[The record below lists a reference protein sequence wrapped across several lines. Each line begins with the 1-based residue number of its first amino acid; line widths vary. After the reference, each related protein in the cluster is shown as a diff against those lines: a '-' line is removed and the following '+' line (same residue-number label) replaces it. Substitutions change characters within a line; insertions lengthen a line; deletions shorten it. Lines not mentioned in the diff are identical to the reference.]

1 MGQRGEIAFMF
12 TLLEITGD
20 DIALLNDTDLRSLIG
35 LLCEADFRLAGLPIS
50 GIMWGGHQDAG
61 DGGMDVVVRT
71 DVDPPKNSRV
81 PRRTTGFQVKKPDMQ
96 PSKIG
101 EEMMPKGRLR
111 ESIRVLMNEGGAYI
125 IVNSS
130 GSTTDN
136 ALKKRVDAMRKVVA
150 NEPNHQQLHLDFL
163 DRGCIATWVRAHP
176 SLILWVR
183 NKIGRPLQGWR
194 PYDNWANAPT
204 GLQEEYI
211 VDDEL
216 RLYNG
221 KNSSLGDTVINGLG
235 KLRLRLSKNGTSVRL
250 TGLSGVGKT
259 RLVQALFDERIGD
272 NALNP
277 SLAHYTDISDSPIP
291 DPASFAA
298 QLVATKARAVLI
310 VDNCSPEL
318 HRTLTKTCTGSMVS
332 LLTVEYDIRDDVPEE
347 TDVFG
352 LAPSSDKVIEELL
365 GQRYPEMSQ
374 INSRKIVEFAG
385 GNARVAIALANTLNQ
400 NESLSTLRD
409 EELFDRLFHQ
419 RHGPNDNLRVS
430 AEICS
435 LVYSFDGEDTSSAT
449 SELRFLAGLA
459 EKTPRELY
467 RDVADLKNRGLVQAR
482 NVWRAILPPAIA
494 NRLAKCALSS
504 TPPQAIV
511 DAFLSSGSDRL
522 IRSFTRRLGYL
533 HDCEPAIE
541 VAKAWL
547 KPDGWIGATNCDLN
561 PFGVAIFENI
571 APIVP
576 EATLTMLER
585 AENDSDGLAR
595 LHRHE
600 FIRLLGHLAYDVE
613 LFQRSAILLSR
624 LALLEKPDTNDG
636 GSARH
641 TLTTLFHIILSGTH
655 APAQTRATIID
666 KLIDSSIQEE
676 QDLGINLLDAA
687 LKTHHFISHTS
698 TFGARPRDFGFRPNT
713 NQQVVDWYRVYLAV
727 CTRTALL
734 DTPNAIKAKQVLA
747 NRLRGLWSIGVDLDQ
762 EFLED
767 LERSVMQIHDQEP
780 WNEGWISVKG
790 IIRNDG
796 ERLQDRDL
804 SRLKQLSQQL
814 EPVNLLER
822 ARTYALT
829 DQYLSFDLEDDFDE
843 REGAES
849 QWKRVRDITRR
860 LGAAVAQDD
869 IVFRI
874 LLPEL
879 VSNYNDRL
887 GVFGEGL
894 ADGCEVRENMWQVLY
909 EYVERTPP
917 ERRQIMVMLGFLSS
931 CATHDPGLY
940 HSILDS
946 LVGDEL
952 LGPWFPYFQ
961 LVSTVDK
968 QGIERLHK
976 ALDDGKTHIHSF
988 AQLAAGRHVE
998 TIGDDDLAALTQKI
1012 MAKEGGVKIVMRIL
1026 SVRFRRA
1033 NGKSAISTP
1042 ALIEVSRKVLL
1053 QYDYE
1058 EKLPGNDHSDYE
1070 LAQIADASL
1079 AGQEGTQ
1086 SAKDLCQRLAEG
1098 FRQHRISSF
1107 HYPRLLGRLAEVQPY
1122 VFLDTFIGRDEYMFR
1137 RMTFGDLDRADSPV
1151 NQIPENILI
1160 DWCEQDPETRY
1171 PRIVSSMQMY
1181 SKPKD
1186 SEELHWHPIM
1196 STIFEKA
1203 SHLQAVLSQLETG
1216 IHPMSWSGSLADA
1229 LAKRFP
1235 LFAKLSEHPNLE
1247 IRDWAIRQQQEL
1259 NRVVQV
1265 ERERELKE
1273 NQARFEKFE

>member
-1 MGQRGEIAFMF
+1 MF
-12 TLLEITGD
+12 NLLEITGD
-20 DIALLNDTDLRSLIG
+20 DVALLNDTDLRSLIG
-35 LLCEADFRLAGLPIS
+35 LLCEADFRLAGLPTS
-50 GIMWGGHQDAG
+50 GIIWGGHQDAS
-61 DGGMDVVVRT
+61 DGGIDVVVRS
-71 DVDPPKNSRV
+71 DVDPPQNSRV
-81 PRRTTGFQVKKPDMQ
+81 PRKTTGFQVKKPDMQ
-96 PSKIG
+96 PSRIG
-101 EEMMPKGRLR
+101 KEMRPKGELR
-111 ESIRVLMNEGGAYI
+111 EAIKTLINEGGAYI
-125 IVNSS
+125 IANSTA
-130 GSTTDN
+130 STTGE
-136 ALKKRVDAMRKVVA
+136 ALQNRIEAMREAVA
-150 NEPNHQQLHLDFL
+150 NEPNQQQLHLDFL
-163 DRGCIATWVRAHP
+163 DRGRIATWVRTHP

-183 NKIGRPLQGWR
+183 NRIGRPLQGWQ
-194 PYDNWANAPT
+194 PYHNWANTLT

-211 VDDEL
+211 VDEEL

-221 KNSSLGDTVINGLG
+221 KNSSQGDSVIDGLG
-235 KLRLRLSKNGTSVRL
+235 KLRLSLSQNGTSVRL

-272 NALNP
+272 HALNP

-291 DPASFAA
+291 DPPSFAS
-298 QLVATKARAVLI
+298 QLIATKARAVLI
-310 VDNCSPEL
+310 IDNCSPEL
-318 HRTLTKTCTGSMVS
+318 HRTLTKMCTGSMVS

-347 TDVFG
+347 TDVFR
-352 LAPSSDKVIEELL
+352 LEPSSDKIIERLL
-365 GQRYPEMSQ
+365 EQRYPYISS
-374 INSRKIVEFAG
+374 INSRKIAEFAG

-409 EELFDRLFHQ
+409 EELFDRLFRQ
-419 RHGPNDNLRVS
+419 RHDPNDNLRVS

-435 LVYSFDGEDTSSAT
+435 LVYSFNGDDTTSAT
-449 SELRFLAGLA
+449 SELKFLADLA
-459 EKTPRELY
+459 EKSPRELY
-467 RDVADLKNRGLVQAR
+467 RDVADLKSRGLVQAR

-504 TPPQAIV
+504 TPTQTIV

-522 IRSFTRRLGYL
+522 IKSFTRRLGYL

-541 VAKAWL
+541 IAKAWL
-547 KPDGWIGATNCDLN
+547 EPDGWIGATNCDLN
-561 PFGVAIFENI
+561 PFGVAVFENI

-585 AENDSDGLAR
+585 AVNDSDGLAR

-600 FIRLLGHLAYDVE
+600 FIRLLGHLAYEVE

-641 TLTTLFHIILSGTH
+641 TLTILFHIILSGTH

-666 KLIDSSIQEE
+666 ELINSSIREE
-676 QDLGINLLDAA
+676 QDLGINLLEAV
-687 LKTHHFISHTS
+687 LETHHFFTSHTS

-713 NQQVVDWYRVYLAV
+713 NQQVVDWYRVYLAI

-734 DTPNAIKAKQVLA
+734 DTPIAIKAKQVLA

-762 EFLED
+762 EFLGD
-767 LERSVMQIHDQEP
+767 LERSVFQIHDQEP

-790 IIRNDG
+790 IIRYDG
-796 ERLQDRDL
+796 ERMQDRDL
-804 SRLKQLSQQL
+804 SRLKQLSQHL

-829 DQYLSFDLEDDFDE
+829 DQYLSFDLEDDFGE

-849 QWKRVRDITRR
+849 QWKRVQDITRR

-879 VSNYNDRL
+879 VSNYSDRL

-894 ADGCEVRENMWQVLY
+894 ADGCEDRESMWQVLY
-909 EYVERTPP
+909 EHIEKTPP
-917 ERRQIMVMLGFLSS
+917 ERRQITVMLGFLSS
-931 CATHDPGLY
+931 CATHDPGLC

-952 LGPWFPYFQ
+952 LGQWFPYFQ

-968 QGIERLHK
+968 QGVERLHK
-976 ALDDGKTHIHSF
+976 ALDGGKTYIHSF
-988 AQLAAGRHVE
+988 AQLAVGRHAE
-998 TIGDDDLAALTQKI
+998 AIGDDDLAALAQKI

-1026 SVRFRRA
+1026 SMRLHRE
-1033 NGKSAISTP
+1033 NGKSAINTP

-1058 EKLPGNDHSDYE
+1058 EKLPGSDHFDYE

-1086 SAKDLCQRLAEG
+1086 SAKELCQRLVEG
-1098 FRQHRISSF
+1098 FRQHRIYSF
-1107 HYPRLLGRLAEVQPY
+1107 YYPRLLGRLAEVQPY
-1122 VFLDTFIGRDEYMFR
+1122 VFLDTLIGQDDYMFR
-1137 RMTFGDLDRADSPV
+1137 RKTFGDLERADSPV

-1171 PRIVSSMQMY
+1171 PLIVSSMQMY

-1186 SEELHWHPIM
+1186 SEELCWHPII

-1203 SHLQAVLSQLETG
+1203 PHLQAVLSQLETE
-1216 IHPMSWSGSLADA
+1216 IYPMSWSGSLADA
-1229 LAKRFP
+1229 LAKRFI
-1235 LFAKLSEHPNLE
+1235 LFAKLSEHPDSE
-1247 IRDWAIRQQQEL
+1247 IRDWAIRQQREL
-1259 NRVVQV
+1259 QLKVQV
-1265 ERERELKE
+1265 EREGELKE
-1273 NQARFEKFE
+1273 NQARFERFE